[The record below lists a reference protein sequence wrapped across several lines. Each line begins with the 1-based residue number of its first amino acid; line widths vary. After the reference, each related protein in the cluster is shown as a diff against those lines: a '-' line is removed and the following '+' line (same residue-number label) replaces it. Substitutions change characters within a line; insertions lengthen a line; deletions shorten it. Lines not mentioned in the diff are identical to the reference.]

1 MLTFVEVQAQT
12 VRSDGVDREPTY
24 IDRAKVPG
32 GWLVRTILDGL
43 AMTFVPDPTH
53 AWNGSSLPQ

>member
-1 MLTFVEVQAQT
+1 MLTFVEVKAQT
-12 VRSDGVDREPTY
+12 VLADGKGSDPTY

-43 AMTFVPDPTH
+43 AMTFVPDPGH
-53 AWNGSSLPQ
+53 QWDGSSLR